1 MLKEQKFVLGM
12 ITGAAAV
19 LAANRAWR
27 RRYAIEFSGRTIA
40 ITGGSRGFGLV
51 LARRFAAE
59 GANVCLLAR
68 DQEELRRA
76 KDQVLAAGAA
86 TVMTVPCDI
95 RSRGSVE
102 DAIQAILGEY
112 SAIDALI
119 NNAGVIQMGP
129 LEHMTT
135 EDFEEAMAAHFWGPL
150 YLTQAC
156 VPAMKR
162 RGFGRIVNI
171 TSIGGRVAVPHLAP
185 YCASKFALVG
195 FSDSIRTELAR
206 YGIRVTTVSPGLMRT
221 GSPINAQMKGRHD
234 SEFAWF
240 AIADALPGLSISAE
254 RAAMKVVEAC
264 RHGDLELTIGLPAK
278 IATLASAL
286 APGVVAELMSVMA
299 RLLPGP
305 TDDRA
310 GDVSKRG
317 REIESR
323 WAPSVLTTFSDR
335 AALANNEA

>member
-1 MLKEQKFVLGM
+1 
-12 ITGAAAV
+12 
-19 LAANRAWR
+19 
-27 RRYAIEFSGRTIA
+27 
-40 ITGGSRGFGLV
+40 
-51 LARRFAAE
+51 
-59 GANVCLLAR
+59 
-68 DQEELRRA
+68 
-76 KDQVLAAGAA
+76 
-86 TVMTVPCDI
+86 
-95 RSRGSVE
+95 
-102 DAIQAILGEY
+102 
-112 SAIDALI
+112 
-119 NNAGVIQMGP
+119 
-129 LEHMTT
+129 
-135 EDFEEAMAAHFWGPL
+135 
-150 YLTQAC
+150 
-156 VPAMKR
+156 
-162 RGFGRIVNI
+162 
-171 TSIGGRVAVPHLAP
+171 
-185 YCASKFALVG
+185 
-195 FSDSIRTELAR
+195 
-206 YGIRVTTVSPGLMRT
+206 LMRT